1 MSTSSCATEFESL
14 PGLSHAKNAVQRAL
28 SSGSGVHAVLFYGPE
43 GAGKGRLAR
52 FLASS
57 WMCLTPVEGM
67 ACGEC
72 NVCRSFAA
80 GRAVDFQLVKPWG
93 PSNLIKFSSLKL
105 ASGIEQDSDRPPII
119 PLFDFFRTRPLM
131 AKCKVVLFEDV
142 HRMTNDTA
150 NAFLKTLE
158 EPNPTSKIILTTD
171 EFSRVLPTV
180 RSRCMCV
187 ACELPPRGDATTGG
201 SSVES
206 VFGGSPGG
214 VELVRKHPE
223 VFGRL
228 HGLLED
234 SRQAPWGAAFK
245 LAEEARGVAE
255 DYAKATGLGARAA
268 NTKILESIGAWL
280 AQERPDRPE
289 LMFSLAKAH
298 RQVQGNVNAGTA
310 FESLFLDLL
319 YHG

>member
-1 MSTSSCATEFESL
+1 LRF
-14 PGLSHAKNAVQRAL
+14 AKNAVQRVL

-52 FLASS
+52 FLACS
-57 WMCLTPVEGM
+57 WMCLTPIDGM

-80 GRAVDFQLVKPWG
+80 DRAVDFQAIQPWG
-93 PSNLIKFSSLKL
+93 PSRLLKL
-105 ASGIEQDSDRPPII
+105 GLLRYPDPDDPERPAFI
-119 PLFDFFRTRPLM
+119 PVFEFFRTRPLM
-131 AKCKVVLFEDV
+131 ARSKVVVIEDV
-142 HRMTNDTA
+142 HRMNSDTA

-158 EPNPTSKIILTTD
+158 EPTATSKIILTTD
-171 EFSRVLPTV
+171 EFSRVLPTI

-187 ACELPPRGDATTGG
+187 ACELPPRGGATSGG

-214 VELVRKHPE
+214 VELVQRHRE
-223 VFGRL
+223 LFQRL
-228 HGLLED
+228 LNLLEG
-234 SRQAPWGAAFK
+234 SRRAPWGAAFR
-245 LAEEARGVAE
+245 LAEEARGIAE
-255 DYAKATGLGARAA
+255 DYAKAANLTARAA
-268 NTKILESIGAWL
+268 NVKVLELIGEWL

-289 LMFSLAKAH
+289 VMFSLAEAH
-298 RQVQGNVNAGTA
+298 RRVQGNVNAGTA